1 MIGLEAR
8 RAHAR
13 RGFPPRK
20 KAGFA
25 AMRASAAHGQTPPIR
40 VRAGRPSDIDVL
52 VALEQR
58 TIATDRLSR
67 RGFDRLLASPHAE
80 LKVAACK
87 GTPVGYAIVRFA
99 PRAPSARLYSIAV
112 APDMGGKGVAPL
124 LIGAAEQA
132 AIRRGRTVLRLEV
145 REDNARAISR
155 YEKSGFR
162 RFGRY
167 TGYYEDFGDALR
179 LEKILA
185 VAEPPAMNAGHGG
198 GGPSRNRARSKRST
212 SCNNATNARA
222 P

>member
-1 MIGLEAR
+1 
-8 RAHAR
+8 
-13 RGFPPRK
+13 
-20 KAGFA
+20 
-25 AMRASAAHGQTPPIR
+25 MRASAVHGQAPAIR
-40 VRAGRPSDIDVL
+40 IRAGRPGDIDDL

-67 RGFDRLLASPHAE
+67 RGFDRLFTSPHAE
-80 LKVAACK
+80 LKVAACE
-87 GTPVGYAIVRFA
+87 GTPVGYAVVRFA
-99 PRAPSARLYSIAV
+99 PRARSARLFSLAV
-112 APDMGGKGVAPL
+112 APDMGGQGVAPK

-145 REDNARAISR
+145 HENNARAINC

-179 LEKILA
+179 FEKILA
-185 VAEPPAMNAGHGG
+185 ADMPTPDSGRHEVS
-198 GGPSRNRARSKRST
+198 GPSRNRPKSKRST
-212 SCNNATNARA
+212 SRSNSTKPRA